1 MKNKMKYLKKLITQ
15 YIDIEEQEWQELTSK
30 FQKVTAKKGDVISNA
45 GDIFS
50 DFYFIESGLARSYFT
65 DLNGKD
71 FTWQIYFRG
80 KSKYGLNH
88 FMDDSVSYYENDASM
103 LHFEVLEDSL
113 FYKIS
118 LKEMDNFLENADK
131 KWEHLAR
138 IWLHDTY
145 FSSTYKRVI
154 SLMSENVEEK
164 YERLL
169 LEYPDIF
176 KRVKSYHIS
185 SFLGIAP
192 QTLSKLK
199 NESR

>member
-1 MKNKMKYLKKLITQ
+1 MKYLKKLITKHIS
-15 YIDIEEQEWQELTSK
+15 IDEEEWDELTSK
-30 FQKVTAKKGDVISNA
+30 FKQIIVKKGTTISSA

-50 DFYFIESGLARSYFT
+50 DFYFIKSGLARSYFT

-80 KSKYGLNH
+80 KSKYGLNY
-88 FMDDSVSYYENDASM
+88 FMDDSVSYYENEASM
-103 LHFEVLEDSL
+103 LYFETLEDSV

-118 LKEMDNFLENADK
+118 LKEMDNFLNSADK
-131 KWEHLAR
+131 KWEYLAR

-154 SLMSENVEEK
+154 SLMSEDVWQR

-169 LEYPDIF
+169 LEYPNIF
-176 KRVKSYHIS
+176 KRVKSYHIAT
-185 SFLGIAP
+185 FLGVAP

-199 NESR
+199 K

>member
-1 MKNKMKYLKKLITQ
+1 MKYLKKLITKHIN
-15 YIDIEEQEWQELTSK
+15 IDKEEWNELTSK
-30 FQKVTAKKGDVISNA
+30 FKQVTIKKGTTISYA

-50 DFYFIESGLARSYFT
+50 DFYFIKNGLARSYFT

-80 KSKYGLNH
+80 KSKYGLNY
-88 FMDDSVSYYENDASM
+88 FMDDSVSYYENDGSM
-103 LHFEVLEDSL
+103 LHFEALEDSV

-118 LKEMDNFLENADK
+118 LKEMDNFLNNADK

-154 SLMSENVEEK
+154 SLMSEDVEQR

-169 LEYPDIF
+169 LEYPNIF
-176 KRVKSYHIS
+176 NRVKSYHIAT
-185 SFLGIAP
+185 FLGVAP

-199 NESR
+199 NESK

>member
-1 MKNKMKYLKKLITQ
+1 MKYFKKLITK
-15 YIDIEEQEWQELTSK
+15 YISIDKKEWNELSSK
-30 FQKVTAKKGDVISNA
+30 FQQVSINKGTIISNA

-50 DFYFIESGLARSYFT
+50 DIYFIKSGLARSYFT

-103 LHFEVLEDSL
+103 LHFEALEDSI

-118 LKEMDNFLENADK
+118 LKEMDNFLNNADK
-131 KWEHLAR
+131 KWEHLTR

-154 SLMSENVEEK
+154 SLMSENVEQR

-176 KRVKSYHIS
+176 NRVKSYHIAT
-185 SFLGIAP
+185 FLGVAS

-199 NESR
+199 K

>member
-1 MKNKMKYLKKLITQ
+1 MKYLKKLITKHIS
-15 YIDIEEQEWQELTSK
+15 IDEQEWNELTSK
-30 FQKVTAKKGDVISNA
+30 FEKVIIKKNTIISSA

-50 DFYFIESGLARSYFT
+50 DFYFIKSGLARSYFT

-80 KSKYGLNH
+80 KSKYGLNY

-103 LHFEVLEDSL
+103 LHFETLEDSV

-118 LKEMDNFLENADK
+118 LKEMDNFLNSANK

-145 FSSTYKRVI
+145 FSSTYKRII
-154 SLMSENVEEK
+154 SLMSEDVEQR

-169 LEYPDIF
+169 LEYPNIF
-176 KRVKSYHIS
+176 NRVKSYHIAK
-185 SFLGIAP
+185 FLGVAP

-199 NESR
+199 K

>member
-1 MKNKMKYLKKLITQ
+1 MRYLKKLIIKHIN
-15 YIDIEEQEWQELTSK
+15 IDANEWNELTSK
-30 FQKVTAKKGDVISNA
+30 FKKISVKKGTIISNA
-45 GDIFS
+45 GDIFC
-50 DFYFIESGLARSYFT
+50 DFYFIKSGLARSYFT

-103 LHFEVLEDSL
+103 LHFEALEDCI
-113 FYKIS
+113 FYVIS
-118 LKEMDNFLENADK
+118 LKEMDDFLNSVDK

-154 SLMSENVEEK
+154 SLMSENVEER

-169 LEYPDIF
+169 DEYPDIF
-176 KRVKSYHIS
+176 KRVKSYHIAT
-185 SFLGIAP
+185 FLGVAP

-199 NESR
+199 NESK

>member
-1 MKNKMKYLKKLITQ
+1 MKYLKKLITQ
-15 YIDIEEQEWQELTSK
+15 HINIEKQEWQELTSK
-30 FQKVTAKKGDVISNA
+30 FKKVVIKKGDIISNA

-50 DFYFIESGLARSYFT
+50 DFYFIKSGLARSYFT
-65 DLNGKD
+65 DLKGKD

-88 FMDDSVSYYENDASM
+88 FMDDSVSYYEKDGSM
-103 LHFEVLEDSL
+103 LHFEALENCE
-113 FYKIS
+113 FYMIS
-118 LKEMDNFLENADK
+118 LKEMDNFLNNADK

-154 SLMSENVEEK
+154 SLMSENVQER

-176 KRVKSYHIS
+176 QRVKSYHIAT
-185 SFLGIAP
+185 FLGVAP
-192 QTLSKLK
+192 QTLSKLRK
-199 NESR
+199 YECK

>member
-1 MKNKMKYLKKLITQ
+1 MKYLKKLITKHIS
-15 YIDIEEQEWQELTSK
+15 IDEEEWDELTSK
-30 FQKVTAKKGDVISNA
+30 FKQIIVKKGTTISSA

-50 DFYFIESGLARSYFT
+50 DFYFIKSGLARSYFT

-80 KSKYGLNH
+80 KSKYGLNY

-103 LHFEVLEDSL
+103 LHFETLEDSV

-118 LKEMDNFLENADK
+118 LKEMDNFLNNADK

-154 SLMSENVEEK
+154 SLMSEDVEQR

-169 LEYPDIF
+169 LEYPNIF
-176 KRVKSYHIS
+176 QRVKSYHIAT
-185 SFLGIAP
+185 FLGIAP

-199 NESR
+199 K

>member
-1 MKNKMKYLKKLITQ
+1 M
-15 YIDIEEQEWQELTSK
+15 
-30 FQKVTAKKGDVISNA
+30 
-45 GDIFS
+45 
-50 DFYFIESGLARSYFT
+50 ARSYFT

-103 LHFEVLEDSL
+103 LHFEALEDSI

-118 LKEMDNFLENADK
+118 LKEMDNFLNNADK
-131 KWEHLAR
+131 KWEHLTR

-154 SLMSENVEEK
+154 SLMSENVEQR

-176 KRVKSYHIS
+176 NRVKSYHIAT
-185 SFLGIAP
+185 FLGVAS

-199 NESR
+199 KWI